1 MGTFVADLKYG
12 ARLLV
17 RTPVV
22 SLIAILTLALGIGAN
37 TAIFTV
43 VHAVVMR
50 PLPYPQADRLV
61 QLYTQFPTMQ
71 FDKFWFSG
79 PEFLELQAQSRSYK
93 SIGAY
98 QLAGAPVIGG
108 EVPVR
113 AVTAYCSPSLLPTI
127 GVEPMLGR
135 FFTADEDIKDHPQ
148 GVVLS
153 YGLWQRLFGGDPH
166 IVGRTIRVDSDTTH
180 IVGVMPQGFAYPG
193 EGTELWV
200 PGGLQLNEERRS
212 SHNWNVIGRLADGV
226 TPGQAT
232 GELRSLEASWAG
244 KHKHA
249 IDGKFHPMLLKPLMG
264 EIVGTLRS
272 PLLVLQGAVFLVLL
286 IACANISGLLLAR
299 AEARSREIAIRMAL
313 GAGRARLARQL
324 LTESLILGLI
334 GGACGLL
341 FAAWGL
347 DLMMSLVPTNAPRMA
362 EVHIDGAVL
371 LFTVGASL
379 VTSVVFGL
387 APVFHIGGPGFQ
399 LALSG
404 AGTRST
410 GGLARQRFRRA
421 LVVGEMALAVVLVVG
436 SGLMI
441 KSFSRVLEVDTGFN
455 PHGLLTFQIELPV
468 KEYPDNDH
476 AMALWSSLRQRLSA
490 LPGVT
495 HATVLAGLPPTRP
508 LNANDFYFEGKTQS
522 KEGPA
527 WNVDFFQTV
536 GDDYWRTM
544 GVAMAEGRPL
554 DEHDTGDGRRVIVVN
569 QQFVRRFYPGEQV
582 IGRRVRTEMTDKEPW
597 WTIVGVVKDVKQQGI
612 EAPTGTEVF
621 FPVRQVAAAWP
632 RSMNLMNVALRTELG
647 NPRSLERSVRSAV
660 GELDSTLAVAKLAT
674 MDELMYD
681 AVARPRFV
689 TTLLAA
695 LAGLALL
702 LAAIGIYGVMS
713 YSVAQRTRELGIRMA
728 LGAEPARVRAMVL
741 GQGLRLGIVGI
752 VGGTIVALGVNLIL
766 RHALA
771 EMLFKVS
778 AVDPL
783 TFAGAL
789 LGMLCVAVF
798 ACWAP
803 ARRATKVDPMV
814 ALRED

>member
-1 MGTFVADLKYG
+1 MGTFLADLKYG
-12 ARLLV
+12 ARLLI

-43 VHAVVMR
+43 VHSVVMR
-50 PLPYPQADRLV
+50 PLPYPNADRLV
-61 QLYTQFPTMQ
+61 ELYTQFPTMK
-71 FDKFWFSG
+71 FDKFWFSS
-79 PEFLELQAQSRSYK
+79 PEFLDLQHDARSYK

-98 QLAGAPVIGG
+98 QLGGAPVIGG
-108 EVPVR
+108 ETPVR

-127 GVEPMLGR
+127 GVEPLLGR
-135 FFTADEDIKDHPQ
+135 FFTADEDIRDHPQ

-153 YGLWQRLFGGDPH
+153 WGLWQRLFGGDPG
-166 IVGRTIRVDSDTTH
+166 IIGRAIRVDSDMTH
-180 IVGVMPQGFAYPG
+180 VVGVMPRGFAFPG

-200 PGGLQLNEERRS
+200 PGGMSNEERRRA
-212 SHNWNVIGRLADGV
+212 SHNWSVIGRLADGV

-232 GELRSLEASWAG
+232 AELTSLQTAWAG
-244 KHKHA
+244 KHKHV
-249 IDGKFHPMLLKPLMG
+249 IDEKHPMTLRPLMG

-272 PLLVLQGAVFLVLL
+272 PLLILQGAVFLVLL

-324 LTESLILGLI
+324 LTESLLVGVLGGALGL
-334 GGACGLL
+334 LM
-341 FAAWGL
+341 AAWGL
-347 DLMMSLVPTNAPRMA
+347 DLMLAMVPSNAPRMA
-362 EVHIDGAVL
+362 EVHMDGAVL
-371 LFTVGASL
+371 AFTAAAAF

-387 APVFHIGGPGFQ
+387 APVFHVGGPGFQ

-404 AGTRST
+404 AGTRAT
-410 GGLARQRFRRA
+410 GGLGRQRFRRA
-421 LVVGEMALAVVLVVG
+421 LVIAEMALAVVLVVG

-441 KSFSRVLEVDTGFN
+441 KSFARVLDVDTGIR
-455 PHGLLTFQIELPV
+455 PHGLLTFQIELPA
-468 KEYPDNDH
+468 KEYPDNDR
-476 AMALWSSLRQRLSA
+476 ALALWNQLRERMAA

-495 HATVLAGLPPTRP
+495 DATVLAGLPPNRQ
-508 LNANDFYFEGKTQS
+508 LNANDFFFEGKTQT
-522 KEGPA
+522 KDGPA

-536 GDDYWRTM
+536 GDDFWKTM
-544 GVAMAEGRPL
+544 GTTLVEGRVL
-554 DEHDTGDGRRVIVVN
+554 DEHDNADGMLAVVVN
-569 QQFVRRFYPGEQV
+569 EQFVRRFYPGEKV
-582 IGRRVRTEMTDKEPW
+582 LGRRVRPEMDDPW
-597 WTIVGVVKDVKQQGI
+597 WTIVGVVKDVKQQGL
-612 EAPTGTEVF
+612 EAPTGTEVYF
-621 FPVRQVAAAWP
+621 ATRQIAKAYP
-632 RSMNLMNVALRTELG
+632 RSLNIMHVALRTDVG
-647 NPRSLERSVRSAV
+647 SPRSLEKAVRNAV
-660 GELDSTLAVAKLAT
+660 GEIDSQLAVAKLAT

-681 AVARPRFV
+681 AVAKPRFLS
-689 TTLLAA
+689 TLLGA
-695 LAGLALL
+695 LAGLALV

-741 GQGLRLGIVGI
+741 GQGLRLGVLGI
-752 VGGTIVALGVNLIL
+752 VGGTLIALGVNLVL

-771 EMLFKVS
+771 DMLFKVS

-789 LGMLCVAVF
+789 VGMLCVATL

-803 ARRATKVDPMV
+803 ARRATRVDPMV